1 MPIYISLGSG
11 YSLKQAWDGAVMR
24 IMPKLQWRLLKTCS
38 SLKLDSRWLLS
49 VVRFSNILSIM
60 TENILS
66 KSSKKKVFVLI
77 PCCRKSQTSSQHELR
92 LIILLT
98 EDQSSSLL
106 ILNHKVYLDSFIRV
120 ILKKKEM
127 DEWQN
132 YDENN
137 FFRVLRNIKTE
148 NI

>member
-1 MPIYISLGSG
+1 MPIYISLGNG
-11 YSLKQAWDGAVMR
+11 YSLKQGWDGAVMR

-77 PCCRKSQTSSQHELR
+77 PCYRKSQTSSQHELR

-137 FFRVLRNIKTE
+137 LFRVLRNIKTE